1 MGGGQGLINRRSP
14 PVVDM
19 GRGDVLQLNLRLL
32 LLLVDVSI
40 GGCPEL
46 QMGSIA
52 AAGVVTTLQMLW
64 RGEHRVV
71 KRVIRVMTVCT
82 FHLIIST
89 FGST

>member
-1 MGGGQGLINRRSP
+1 MGGGQGLINRRPP
-14 PVVDM
+14 PVIDM
-19 GRGDVLQLNLRLL
+19 CRGDVLQLYLRLL
-32 LLLVDVSI
+32 LMVDVSI
-40 GGCPEL
+40 GGCAGL

-52 AAGVVTTLQMLW
+52 AAGVVTTLQLLW

-89 FGST
+89 LLST